1 MRHLWWLQNSS
12 LQVTVRFVTTGDRQI
27 RDIRWMPEPRPRPR
41 PRPWPL
47 ALLGW
52 IAKTSLFGLLSQLL
66 TAYWHGVSHKVWI
79 SLNDRFNC
87 VFIEFRYYLCIL
99 LDSNL
104 WDVPRQYKQHPVFE
118 SAHHLVTDSIRFLS
132 LSIVGHLLLSRLA
145 LFVVI
150 AWTRVQSFDRF
161 FKSVIPHP
169 TVIDLHPL
177 LSRMIVLFYAGDCC
191 HSDAKLPLI
200 SCSTVTPTLQS
211 LLSIPLSCIP
221 CTSNS
226 SCDRKWNLNPIL
238 LRLLTTHRIL
248 W

>member
-1 MRHLWWLQNSS
+1 MGSHTKYESVSMIDSIVCSLNSDTIYVFFWIPIYETYRVSISNIRS
-12 LQVTVRFVTTGDRQI
+12 LNQLIT
-27 RDIRWMPEPRPRPR
+27 
-41 PRPWPL
+41 
-47 ALLGW
+47 
-52 IAKTSLFGLLSQLL
+52 LSQIQF
-66 TAYWHGVSHKVWI
+66 A
-79 SLNDRFNC
+79 F
-87 VFIEFRYYLCIL
+87 FLCPSQ
-99 LDSNL
+99 DTSC
-104 WDVPRQYKQHPVFE
+104 
-118 SAHHLVTDSIRFLS
+118 
-132 LSIVGHLLLSRLA
+132 SRDLPF
-145 LFVVI
+145 FVVV
-150 AWTRVQSFDRF
+150 AWTGVQSFDRF